1 VPNLAELPAAYDLDM
16 ASCSYS
22 NTMDSFATVSLK
34 LRNLSGT
41 SMFHT
46 MLDGTNS
53 ALAMSLRKTAKLV
66 AEIASIKRK
75 AEEPASSALKAEN
88 TKLRERIVGLEKH
101 GQVDLQ
107 LKMDSVLY
115 DERRAQQRR
124 VSAEKKVSTL
134 ISANEL
140 LELQLAELEAK
151 HSEVAAAAA
160 TEKAERMVADSS
172 LRRALTKIANLEGK
186 ATSNLTALRSEKKLT
201 KEESARVAAVQGQ
214 LDEIGVLYQHARH
227 HEADADKLET
237 KLESMSTNLSNLVE
251 SVGMQ
256 QDCISVPVRT
266 YDGDLSKPH
275 GLASWQQRV
284 RKHLGAVLNG
294 RTTLPGDVELLASVL
309 QHSGEVDERSLPQR
323 LMDTA
328 PFVNLQQRIVEDA
341 VAKVQEHWSARLAVH
356 VWDRCELS
364 RSKMETL
371 RHLLSFIYDP
381 IIDDYVP
388 VKVWVNPRDP
398 AQYVLSA
405 QLASRQRREADFRM
419 LAGACD
425 ITVGIA
431 GNCQRDPLSVTEAM
445 YSNFAVAMRSNF
457 STARPAQPVLY
468 LDATGS
474 SLGRGVTHVEVG
486 SADFDGDAKQSRSTL
501 GPLALYEGSDKNVPL
516 REHLDLVLPAW
527 NQMILKGKMMVNR
540 ASVPMRPIT
549 SADMQGCKALYGQTS
564 SCHSVWCWCLAL
576 KRHLYATSL
585 VDSYEEM
592 LKYITI
598 TVGCEFK
605 SEEDMCNL
613 AHYSY
618 GVHRGGAFTKINCA
632 CCEYSPTERQWRRD
646 LADFHAGTDADQL
659 EQTKAHNEVGIPAAD
674 RLLNKHHNQV
684 LFQPPGVFNGMERA
698 GVDQLHLVYLNI
710 FKALFNYTIHQSMPL
725 SKQKLVRNYFKAHNF
740 YSYDAAAEGEDPVK
754 RWIGR
759 EVKAFI
765 ESAQSHLPFLL
776 RMASCPPDILD
787 DEIATCVNDQG
798 EIELDDDD
806 DLEVTEEML
815 EAEEAEE
822 PQMMQHATYWDHF
835 LALVVSIE
843 APWALG
849 SADTDE
855 YRKGRAVSC
864 FNLAHKVGN
873 SLKECN
879 PDIESWVG
887 HILCFIVP
895 RQMVD
900 LGDPTRRS
908 CDACES
914 IGSTIKKF
922 IKHLTC
928 RRRLGGT
935 HSHSGRGGKK
945 LWKQTLK
952 RGYIQTTFE
961 RVCVR
966 ATIIHGED
974 NAEFSQRGDALLKT
988 KGKVA
993 TKASK
998 SPGGLDSPGLSILDL
1013 ISAPSCDTQEVT
1025 KVLSH

>member
-1 VPNLAELPAAYDLDM
+1 M
-16 ASCSYS
+16 
-22 NTMDSFATVSLK
+22 TV
-34 LRNLSGT
+34 
-41 SMFHT
+41 
-46 MLDGTNS
+46 
-53 ALAMSLRKTAKLV
+53 
-66 AEIASIKRK
+66 
-75 AEEPASSALKAEN
+75 
-88 TKLRERIVGLEKH
+88 
-101 GQVDLQ
+101 
-107 LKMDSVLY
+107 
-115 DERRAQQRR
+115 
-124 VSAEKKVSTL
+124 
-134 ISANEL
+134 
-140 LELQLAELEAK
+140 
-151 HSEVAAAAA
+151 
-160 TEKAERMVADSS
+160 
-172 LRRALTKIANLEGK
+172 
-186 ATSNLTALRSEKKLT
+186 
-201 KEESARVAAVQGQ
+201 
-214 LDEIGVLYQHARH
+214 
-227 HEADADKLET
+227 
-237 KLESMSTNLSNLVE
+237 
-251 SVGMQ
+251 
-256 QDCISVPVRT
+256 
-266 YDGDLSKPH
+266 
-275 GLASWQQRV
+275 
-284 RKHLGAVLNG
+284 
-294 RTTLPGDVELLASVL
+294 
-309 QHSGEVDERSLPQR
+309 
-323 LMDTA
+323 
-328 PFVNLQQRIVEDA
+328 
-341 VAKVQEHWSARLAVH
+341 
-356 VWDRCELS
+356 
-364 RSKMETL
+364 
-371 RHLLSFIYDP
+371 
-381 IIDDYVP
+381 
-388 VKVWVNPRDP
+388 
-398 AQYVLSA
+398 
-405 QLASRQRREADFRM
+405 
-419 LAGACD
+419 
-425 ITVGIA
+425 
-431 GNCQRDPLSVTEAM
+431 
-445 YSNFAVAMRSNF
+445 
-457 STARPAQPVLY
+457 
-468 LDATGS
+468 
-474 SLGRGVTHVEVG
+474 
-486 SADFDGDAKQSRSTL
+486 
-501 GPLALYEGSDKNVPL
+501 
-516 REHLDLVLPAW
+516 
-527 NQMILKGKMMVNR
+527 
-540 ASVPMRPIT
+540 
-549 SADMQGCKALYGQTS
+549 TS
-564 SCHSVWCWCLAL
+564 SCHSVWCWCLAA
-576 KRHLYATSL
+576 KRHLYAKSPVST
-585 VDSYEEM
+585 YEEM
-592 LKYITI
+592 LKYIDV

-605 SEEDMCNL
+605 KEEDLCNL

-632 CCEYSPTERQWRRD
+632 CCEYAPTEQQWRRD

-684 LFQPPGVFNGMERA
+684 LFQPPGVFNGMEHA

-787 DEIATCVNDQG
+787 DEIATCVNNQG

-822 PQMMQHATYWDHF
+822 SQMMQHATYWDHF

-879 PDIESWVG
+879 PDIESWVA

-895 RQMVD
+895 RQMVS

-935 HSHSGRGGKK
+935 HSHTSRGGKK

-952 RGYIQTTFE
+952 RGYTQTTFE
-961 RVCVR
+961 RMCVR
-966 ATIIHGED
+966 ATITHGED
-974 NAEFSQRGDALLKT
+974 NAQFTQRSDALLKT

-998 SPGGLDSPGLSILDL
+998 SGGLDSPGLCILDL